1 MTSKCYCLYV
11 EKYDS
16 QDIRLPS
23 KLFRA
28 TQSVKLSGL
37 GSPTFAEAVKGVI
50 AIHQLFAE
58 HLAKGMLIPWSL
70 IREHDELV
78 LEFSNRYLSFM
89 RDMEDDN
96 EIPIGNDIDPFGIL
110 TSRIRDEKYLTNN
123 VVQYFERITRLSGE
137 TRTQMLT
144 VMHSIVVIK
153 PSVIQEGQLVE
164 LQVTFC
170 TVPISKG
177 RMLMLSKLQSIC
189 ILDRQVLSVR
199 RSNADVPI
207 FQDHN
212 PVIMNSLVTPVLP
225 VRRVKRKIGYDE
237 DDSTI
242 GGIKRLHLDTENR
255 EKNMDT
261 NSE

>member
-1 MTSKCYCLYV
+1 EDAVLHVQGFLCKKDLPPIV
-11 EKYDS
+11 QNDHS

-28 TQSVKLSGL
+28 TQSVKLMGL

-50 AIHQLFAE
+50 AIHQLFAQ
-58 HLAKGMLIPWSL
+58 HLDKGMLIPWSP

-78 LEFSNRYLSFM
+78 LEFSNWYLSFM

-96 EIPIGNDIDPFGIL
+96 EILIGNDIDPFGIL
-110 TSRIRDEKYLTNN
+110 RSRIRDETYLTNN

-137 TRTQMLT
+137 T
-144 VMHSIVVIK
+144 SIVVIK

-170 TVPISKG
+170 TVPTSKG

-189 ILDRQVLSVR
+189 ILDCQ
-199 RSNADVPI
+199 
-207 FQDHN
+207 
-212 PVIMNSLVTPVLP
+212 VIMNSLVTPVLP
-225 VRRVKRKIGYDE
+225 IPRVKCKIGYDE
-237 DDSTI
+237 DDST
-242 GGIKRLHLDTENR
+242 
-255 EKNMDT
+255 
-261 NSE
+261 